1 MAVLALGARMQR
13 REFLLALAGG
23 TAVAWPM
30 STQAQQQLQLR
41 QVGVLYTGPK
51 SAAPSRV
58 ASILSGLEAGGLPSD
73 KLTIIVRVTDGDPSL
88 LQPMAAELV
97 DRKVD
102 VIMALGPAS
111 LRAARAATTSIPIVA
126 GDLESDPLSTGFIAE
141 NRRPGGNVTGL
152 FLDFPDFSKKWLQA
166 LKEAVPQ
173 NTVVAVLWDSATGR
187 HQRNAVETAAAE
199 LNLTLAVLEVRV
211 SEDLE
216 PAFQSAKDKG
226 AGGLVALSSPLIG
239 GNTKLLADLAMKYR
253 LPAITLFADFARDGG
268 LMAYGPSIQAVTR
281 QEGVMV
287 AKILLGANP
296 AETPIQTPTRFEFVL
311 NLKTAKTL
319 GVVIPA
325 PTLLRA
331 DEVIE

>member
-1 MAVLALGARMQR
+1 
-13 REFLLALAGG
+13 
-23 TAVAWPM
+23 
-30 STQAQQQLQLR
+30 
-41 QVGVLYTGPK
+41 
-51 SAAPSRV
+51 
-58 ASILSGLEAGGLPSD
+58 
-73 KLTIIVRVTDGDPSL
+73 
-88 LQPMAAELV
+88 MAADLV

-102 VIMALGPAS
+102 VIVALGPVS
-111 LRAARAATTSIPIVA
+111 LRAARAATASIPIVA

-166 LKEAVPQ
+166 LKEVVPQ
-173 NTVVAVLWDSATGR
+173 NSVVAVLWDPATGR

-199 LNLTLAVLEVRV
+199 LNLTLAVSEVRI
-211 SEDLE
+211 SSDLE
-216 PAFQSAKDKG
+216 PAFQSAKDRG
-226 AGGLVALSSPLIG
+226 AGGLVVLSSPLIG
-239 GNTKLLADLAMKYR
+239 GHTKLLADLALKYR
-253 LPAITLFADFARDGG
+253 IPAITLFAEFARDGG
-268 LMAYGPSIQAVTR
+268 LMAYGPSIQAVMR
-281 QEGVMV
+281 QEGVMA

-319 GVVIPA
+319 GVVISA